1 MKDGWISPWHK
12 DHYGRIDASTIDH
25 PYLMHGDPHMPVGR
39 FARGDGRVLLDPR
52 GGVARELD
60 DYRQLAADD
69 DGGDDDRGDGDG
81 DGDDVDG
88 LEREYGSDAADAI
101 REHLRSFR
109 ARMDSAS
116 SSSGVVGGADDGGG
130 GKGKVYHSPLDDLE
144 GRFRTIDRLTAAVGS
159 TQDLALRRRARTES
173 RDFFR
178 SGRDVPLPGSGGG
191 VGGPSD
197 DDDGDDDDDAGVEV
211 DGGAGGGAKRGHER
225 EEEEFGHGR
234 RYDAQSV
241 FGKGATVM
249 YPYGKDLPSPTYHPD
264 FPKGSN
270 VGNNPTDIDEE
281 PWMHELNRLIYQ
293 ERYLEMELGDIDET
307 YTPVNVQKSDMDA
320 YMKERERTKKYN
332 MLQRED
338 EHEMDRE
345 EKPDEILEMIKN
357 GEDPNQEAFG
367 PWYVSRHLFLHPLAY
382 PTSSPISFVFQ
393 LCSPWLR
400 ASSTLSPL

>member
-39 FARGDGRVLLDPR
+39 FARGDGKVLLDPR

-69 DGGDDDRGDGDG
+69 DDRGD

-116 SSSGVVGGADDGGG
+116 SSSSSSSSSSGVGGSADGGG
-130 GKGKVYHSPLDDLE
+130 GKVYHSPLDDLE
-144 GRFRTIDRLTAAVGS
+144 GRFRTIDRLTAAAGS

-178 SGRDVPLPGSGGG
+178 SGRDVPLPGGGGGGEGGG

-197 DDDGDDDDDAGVEV
+197 DDDDDDDVELKA
-211 DGGAGGGAKRGHER
+211 DGGAGGGAKRGDER
-225 EEEEFGHGR
+225 EEEEFGRGR
-234 RYDAQSV
+234 KYDAQSV

-270 VGNNPTDIDEE
+270 VGNNPSDIDEE

-367 PWYVSRHLFLHPLAY
+367 PWYVVGIFFLHPLAY
-382 PTSSPISFVFQ
+382 RLLLPSRFFQ
-393 LCSPWLR
+393 LCSPCL
-400 ASSTLSPL
+400 